1 MAWTQADV
9 DKLDEAFRSG
19 AKDVTFSDRRVILF
33 SVEEYQA
40 LRAMMLGEIEASG
53 NGGGGGGS
61 TTRPRYFLCYSRKG
75 V

>member
-1 MAWTQADV
+1 
-9 DKLDEAFRSG
+9 
-19 AKDVTFSDRRVILF
+19 LF

-40 LRAMMLGEIEASG
+40 LRAMMLGEIEAS